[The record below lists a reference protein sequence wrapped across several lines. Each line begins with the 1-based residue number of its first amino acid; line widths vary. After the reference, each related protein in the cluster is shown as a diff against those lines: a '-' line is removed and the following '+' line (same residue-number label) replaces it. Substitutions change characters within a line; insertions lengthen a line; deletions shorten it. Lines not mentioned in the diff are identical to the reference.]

1 MSCGRISDDIL
12 NDCALPIVGGT
23 KARLIL
29 INAEDL
35 NEASYTYDMTNEEI
49 IKTITMSSSP
59 AVRAYEF
66 EGIKN
71 SNEASISLVPTP
83 YSAYVNH
90 QILFRI
96 FKNVPEAK
104 SQINQM
110 IKGRFIAIVENNY
123 TGVDG
128 NGSFELY
135 GKIQGL
141 EISELTRSSADSDTQ
156 GAYVITLSSPADQK
170 EPSLPASIFDTSYAV
185 TKAMVDSLLA

>member
-12 NDCALPIVGGT
+12 NDCTLPIVGGT

-29 INAEDL
+29 INAEDV
-35 NEASYTYDMTNEEI
+35 NESSYTYNMTNEEI
-49 IKTITMSSSP
+49 ITAITLDSSP
-59 AVRAYEF
+59 AVRAYQF

-96 FKNVPEAK
+96 FKNVPDAK
-104 SQINQM
+104 KQINQM

-123 TGVDG
+123 TGESG

-141 EISELTRSSADSDTQ
+141 EISELTRSSADADTQ

-170 EPSLPASIFDTSYAV
+170 EPALPASIFDTDYAT
-185 TKAMVDSLLA
+185 TKAMVDSLLS